1 VYTQVSIPSR
11 RVGDERELLAHSSC
25 EVVSIPS
32 RRVGDKTLTGNWE
45 LVSGVSI
52 PSRRVGDRLLVCP
65 ACLII
70 PRFHPLKAG
79 RRPFVAGVQRAGT
92 QKVSIPSRRVGDPI
106 ERGQA
111 LLYFV
116 SIPSRRVGDVSNV
129 GHFCPPPYVSIP
141 SRRVGDTP

>member
-1 VYTQVSIPSR
+1 M
-11 RVGDERELLAHSSC
+11 
-25 EVVSIPS
+25 
-32 RRVGDKTLTGNWE
+32 
-45 LVSGVSI
+45 
-52 PSRRVGDRLLVCP
+52 
-65 ACLII
+65 
-70 PRFHPLKAG
+70 
-79 RRPFVAGVQRAGT
+79 AGVQRAGT